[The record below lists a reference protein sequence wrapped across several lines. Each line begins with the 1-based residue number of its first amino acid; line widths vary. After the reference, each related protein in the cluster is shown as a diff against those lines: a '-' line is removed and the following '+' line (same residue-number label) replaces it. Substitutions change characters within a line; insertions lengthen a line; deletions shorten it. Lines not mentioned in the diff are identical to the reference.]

1 MRARK
6 NVGARLDKP
15 AARPYKEEN
24 FMPIQKRIPVAVL
37 GATGMVGQRF
47 IELLQD
53 HPWFEL
59 VALAASER
67 HGGRSYGEV
76 TSWRLAGSEMPVAV
90 AAMPVVSCTA
100 EALAG
105 IKIAFSAL
113 PGEVA
118 GDIELALARAGVA
131 VFSNA
136 KNYRM
141 EPDVPLLIP
150 EVNANYVAAIVQQRK
165 QRNWSG
171 SIVTNANCCAT
182 PLVMALKPLQQAFG
196 LRKVLVT
203 TMQAI
208 SGAGYPGL
216 PSYDILDNVIPYIGG
231 EEEKLEIETLKML
244 GGWQEGRGFTDAAL
258 VVSAHC
264 NRVATREGHLECAS
278 IELERDASPEEVI
291 AAWENYVPESQQL
304 KLPSAPERALV
315 YRTEQDRPQTLK
327 DRDAGGGMT
336 VTIGRL
342 RRCPILTYKFV
353 VLGHNTIR
361 GAAGGSVLNAELCVR
376 KVVGSLTQR
385 EARLCV
391 TLRGWHQGRTPYRST
406 SPPKN

>member
-1 MRARK
+1 MSTH
-6 NVGARLDKP
+6 P
-15 AARPYKEEN
+15 
-24 FMPIQKRIPVAVL
+24 QKRIPVAVL

-47 IELLQD
+47 IELLQG

-67 HGGRSYGEV
+67 HGGRPYGEV
-76 TSWRLAGSEMPVAV
+76 TGWRLSGSEMPASVATL
-90 AAMPVVSCTA
+90 PVVSCTPD
-100 EALAG
+100 ALSG

-141 EPDVPLLIP
+141 APDVPLLIP
-150 EVNANYVAAIVQQRK
+150 EVNADHIGAIVQQRK
-165 QRNWSG
+165 ERNWSG

-244 GGWQEGRGFTDAAL
+244 GSWQEGRGFTDAPLA
-258 VVSAHC
+258 VSAHC

-278 IELERDASPEEVI
+278 IELERDVTSEEII
-291 AAWENYVPESQQL
+291 AAWENYIPESQQL
-304 KLPSAPERALV
+304 KLPTAPKRALV
-315 YRTEQDRPQTLK
+315 YRTEQDRPQTLR
-327 DRDAGGGMT
+327 DRDAGNGMT
-336 VTIGRL
+336 VMLGRL
-342 RRCPILTYKFV
+342 RRCPILSYKFV
-353 VLGHNTIR
+353 MLGHNTIR
-361 GAAGGSVLNAELCVR
+361 GAAGGSVLNAELCVS
-376 KVVGSLTQR
+376 KGLV
-385 EARLCV
+385 
-391 TLRGWHQGRTPYRST
+391 
-406 SPPKN
+406 